1 MSSLTSIPNL
11 MSTEPYNGQITSN
24 LLTTGDLVKYRHKHL
39 FGQIESY
46 IGEIVDIDNDIV
58 SIHVLEQQSEY
69 NGKLW
74 MFNHTEHEI
83 LASTLTSL
91 VKPERP
97 LTRKTMKAAWG
108 MMGYVVG
115 VERFCLIEDEKHVT
129 LDVHPQDSDSEDDE
143 NDSDYIHPEMRDFIV
158 PDNEGEAFTFADTS
172 KLSGEAKQYVEETH
186 RAVND
191 WNNWTP
197 DPNQPMQGKIKMFVD
212 GMASKAGH
220 QESDRQ
226 FMAGHAS
233 LSTSSPPL

>member
-1 MSSLTSIPNL
+1 
-11 MSTEPYNGQITSN
+11 MSTEPYNGQITLE
-24 LLTTGDLVKYRHKHL
+24 LLTLGDLVKYRH
-39 FGQIESY
+39 ENDPY
-46 IGEIVDIDNDIV
+46 VGEVVDIDDNVV
-58 SIHVLEQQSEY
+58 SIHALEQQGEY

-74 MFNHTEHEI
+74 LFNNTEHEVP
-83 LASTLTSL
+83 ASALNTL

-97 LTRKTMKAAWG
+97 LTRKTMKAAWN

-115 VERFCLIEDEKHVT
+115 VERFCLIKDEEHVT
-129 LDVHPQDSDSEDDE
+129 LDVHPQDSDSEEDE
-143 NDSDYIHPEMRDFIV
+143 NDPSYIHPEMRDFIV
-158 PDNEGEAFTFADTS
+158 PDNEGEPFAFADPK
-172 KLSGEAKQYVEETH
+172 KLSGEAKKFVEDTH

-197 DPNQPMQGKIKMFVD
+197 DPNHPMQGKVKDFVD

-226 FMAGHAS
+226 FMSGHAS